1 MRLHPSIDVRTW
13 VRAMLV
19 LPVLLLA
26 ATAAAGDKIRIAYP
40 TGMNGQIPLVMEKAG
55 IAANNGLDAEFVFFQ
70 YGPPMMEALASGHVD
85 AVVTSMMPV
94 TTFLSRQP
102 NAAVVVAA
110 LGSSSHSLM
119 VPKDSTVRNVKELR
133 GKRIAVSFNSD
144 SHLDLLRLIRSAGM
158 DPKTDVNLL
167 NVQPNDLILTLT
179 QGAAEAIVIR
189 QPQVLKIEEQF
200 GARAI
205 HAWPFHFVSIV
216 RAEYLAQQ
224 PEAVERYRT
233 ALRESI
239 HYIATHKEQASVWFG
254 EKLRVDPEVVRRV
267 SEDDPNYR
275 SVKTLDD
282 VSIDITAAVRK
293 RMEDWFE
300 SSYDFG
306 MIKTKVETAGGRVFL
321 PPRAIASDDRRS
333 EIKN

>member
-1 MRLHPSIDVRTW
+1 MRVYAVLFKTWLH
-13 VRAMLV
+13 A
-19 LPVLLLA
+19 VLLLPLWLGLSVA
-26 ATAAAGDKIRIAYP
+26 EGADKIRIAYP
-40 TGMNGQIPLVMEKAG
+40 TGMNGQIPVVMEKAG
-55 IAANNGLDAEFVFFQ
+55 IAASNGLDAEFVFFQ

-119 VPKDSTVRNVKELR
+119 VPNDSVARNILDLR

-144 SHLDLLRLIRSAGM
+144 SHLDLLRLVRSAGM

-167 NVQPNDLILTLT
+167 NVQPNDLILTLS

-189 QPQVLKIEEQF
+189 QPQVLKIQQQF
-200 GARAI
+200 SARSI
-205 HAWPFHFVSIV
+205 HTWPFHFVSIV
-216 RAEYLAQQ
+216 RSEYLAQQ
-224 PEAVERYRT
+224 PAAVERYRT

-267 SEDDPNYR
+267 SEDDPNYVN
-275 SVKTLDD
+275 VKTLND
-282 VSIDITAAVRK
+282 VSIDITPSVRK
-293 RMEDWFE
+293 RIEEWFV
-300 SSYDFG
+300 SSYEFG
-306 MIKTKVETAGGRVFL
+306 MVKTKVETDGGRLFAPFSAV
-321 PPRAIASDDRRS
+321 ASDRAGRA
-333 EIKN
+333 KNN